1 MFFFLMIR
9 QPPRST
15 RTDTLFPYTTL
26 FRSDLP
32 KLIGS
37 EIARDEKADQRQEYD
52 RQPLRPGGWII
63 APAWRS
69 IGSGHRRNGRSSGLG
84 PCSDGEPERTGANQR
99 IGERSEERTSELQSL
114 MRNSYAVFCLKT
126 KRYNT

>member
-1 MFFFLMIR
+1 MIR
-9 QPPRST
+9 RPPRST

-26 FRSDLP
+26 FRSTREERLPYAADLP

-84 PCSDGEPERTGANQR
+84 PCSDGEPERKGANQR
-99 IGERSEERTSELQSL
+99 KNGRASGRERVCQD
-114 MRNSYAVFCLKT
+114 V
-126 KRYNT
+126 

>member
-1 MFFFLMIR
+1 MGGHRLCAVLSGFVR
-9 QPPRST
+9 ET
-15 RTDTLFPYTTL
+15 REERLPYAA
-26 FRSDLP
+26 DLP

-84 PCSDGEPERTGANQR
+84 PCS
-99 IGERSEERTSELQSL
+99 RSEERRVGNDGVSTCRSRWSP
-114 MRNSYAVFCLKT
+114 YH
-126 KRYNT
+126 